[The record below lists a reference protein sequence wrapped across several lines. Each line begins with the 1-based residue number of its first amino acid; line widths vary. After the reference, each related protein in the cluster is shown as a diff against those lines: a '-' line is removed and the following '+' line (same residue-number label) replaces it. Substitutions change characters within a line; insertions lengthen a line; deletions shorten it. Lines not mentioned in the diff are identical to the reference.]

1 MGSSF
6 QNFQPNDFDKFKFIA
21 SKLFNSYAPL
31 KEKYIRRNQALFMN
45 KELREAIMTRT
56 RLLNKLRKINCPEN
70 WLIYKRQRDYCVKLP
85 KISKKDFYNNL

>member
-6 QNFQPNDFDKFKFIA
+6 PNFQPNDFDKFKLIA
-21 SKLFNSYAPL
+21 SKLFNSHAPL
-31 KEKYIRRNQALFMN
+31 KEKYIRRNQAVFMN

-70 WLIYKRQRDYCVKLP
+70 
-85 KISKKDFYNNL
+85 

>member
-31 KEKYIRRNQALFMN
+31 KEKYIRRNQAFFMN

-56 RLLNKLRKINCPEN
+56 
-70 WLIYKRQRDYCVKLP
+70 
-85 KISKKDFYNNL
+85 S

>member
-21 SKLFNSYAPL
+21 SKLLNAHAPP
-31 KEKYIRRNQALFMN
+31 KEKYIRCNQAVFMN

-56 RLLNKLRKINCPEN
+56 RLLNKLRKIYCPEN
-70 WLIYKRQRDYCVKLP
+70 
-85 KISKKDFYNNL
+85 